1 MIAGVRKNACLGQGL
16 CDFFVSFTGVC
27 HLLVR
32 YVTGPARTTEHNT
45 GFPYEQNIL
54 YLTYFHLPRVV
65 GDSGDA
71 RIAQCF
77 LDNAG

>member
-32 YVTGPARTTEHNT
+32 YVTGPARTTEHKLASLMNKT
-45 GFPYEQNIL
+45 SYI
-54 YLTYFHLPRVV
+54 
-65 GDSGDA
+65 
-71 RIAQCF
+71 
-77 LDNAG
+77 